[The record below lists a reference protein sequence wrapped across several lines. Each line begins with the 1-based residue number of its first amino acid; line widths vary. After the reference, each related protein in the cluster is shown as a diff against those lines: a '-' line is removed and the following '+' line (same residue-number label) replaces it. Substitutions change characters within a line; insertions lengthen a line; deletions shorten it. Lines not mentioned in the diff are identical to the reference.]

1 MQRKFIIEQ
10 QGTKQCSTQV
20 IGIVEEK
27 FFFFFLCLRTAEY
40 FLLHEFRIN
49 LDALFSTVIV
59 STQKTNEFFDNR

>member
-10 QGTKQCSTQV
+10 QGTKQCSTQI

-27 FFFFFLCLRTAEY
+27 FFLFFLCLRTAEY

-59 STQKTNEFFDNR
+59 STQKADEFFDNR